1 MSGKKTIRDYI
12 NKLEEDEDNYYNI
25 EFEQPTTR
33 IEGETYFKCLSP
45 DSEFFL
51 FLTDCNY
58 KLKHA
63 GIRFTTSDAP
73 CVNILQRNER
83 GKSNELEL
91 FLKRVDY
98 LQGKIINVYDPNN
111 YKMIG
116 NKILVLCL
124 PSKEE
129 IGLKDPYIQIAKV
142 DFLSNKERFLKILLN
157 KEYTTEN
164 NWEFT
169 VFD

>member
-1 MSGKKTIRDYI
+1 MSSKKSIRDYI
-12 NKLEEDEDNYYNI
+12 NKLQEDEDNYFNI
-25 EFEQPTTR
+25 EFEESKSR
-33 IEGETYFKCLSP
+33 LEGETYFKCLSP
-45 DSEFFL
+45 ESELFF
-51 FLTDCNY
+51 FITDCIY

-63 GIRFTTSDAP
+63 GIRFTTPDAP
-73 CVNILQRNER
+73 SVNVLQKNER
-83 GKSNELEL
+83 NKSNELEM

-98 LQGKIINVYDPNN
+98 LQGKSINVYDPKN

-129 IGLKDPYIQIAKV
+129 IGLKDPYIQLAKV
-142 DFLSNKERFLKILLN
+142 DFLSNKERFLKIILN

>member
-1 MSGKKTIRDYI
+1 MSAKKSIRDYI
-12 NKLEEDEDNYYNI
+12 NKLEEDEENYFTV
-25 EFEQPTTR
+25 EFEEPKTR
-33 IEGETYFKCLSP
+33 LEGETYFKCLSP
-45 DSEFFL
+45 ESELFF
-51 FLTDCNY
+51 FITDCIY

-73 CVNILQRNER
+73 SVNILQKNER
-83 GKSNELEL
+83 NKSNELEL

-98 LQGKIINVYDPNN
+98 LEGKNINVYDPKN

-116 NKILVLCL
+116 NKMLVMCL

-142 DFLSNKERFLKILLN
+142 DFLSNKERFLKVILD
-157 KEYTTEN
+157 KQYTTEN

>member
-1 MSGKKTIRDYI
+1 MSSKKSIRDYI
-12 NKLEEDEDNYYNI
+12 NKLEEDEDNYFNI
-25 EFEQPTTR
+25 EFEESKSR
-33 IEGETYFKCLSP
+33 LEGETYFKCLSP
-45 DSEFFL
+45 ESELFF
-51 FLTDCNY
+51 FITDCIY

-63 GIRFTTSDAP
+63 GIRFTTPDTPSIN
-73 CVNILQRNER
+73 VLQKNER
-83 GKSNELEL
+83 GKLNELEM

-98 LQGKIINVYDPNN
+98 LQGKTINVYDPKN

-116 NKILVLCL
+116 NKILVMCL

-129 IGLKDPYIQIAKV
+129 IGLKDPYIQLAKV
-142 DFLSNKERFLKILLN
+142 DFLSNKERFLKIILN